1 MNTKYRK
8 LPARFAPET
17 RFEVAPVLAASSRG
31 RLEIELDRFKD
42 RLLQGLLNETEDSRL
57 KPLLRRAATE
67 ASALAWTTAYPLLV
81 LPVLLE
87 EKAEAARLYAER
99 QARIWKQNPVF
110 AEELV

>member
-8 LPARFAPET
+8 IPAKFALET
-17 RFEVAPVLAASSRG
+17 RFEVAPVPAAPFRG
-31 RLEIELDRFKD
+31 RLETELDRFKD

-81 LPVLLE
+81 LPMLLE
-87 EKAEAARLYAER
+87 EKAEAVRLYSER
-99 QARIWKQNPVF
+99 QARIWKQNSVF

>member
-1 MNTKYRK
+1 METRYKK

-17 RFEVAPVLAASSRG
+17 RFEVAPVPAAPSRG
-31 RLEIELDRFKD
+31 SLELELDRFKD
-42 RLLQGLLNETEDSRL
+42 RLLRRLLEETEDSRL

>member
-8 LPARFAPET
+8 LPTRFAPET
-17 RFEVAPVLAASSRG
+17 RFEVAPVLGASSRG

-42 RLLQGLLNETEDSRL
+42 RLLQGLLSEMEDSRL
-57 KPLLRRAATE
+57 KLLLRQAATE

>member
-1 MNTKYRK
+1 MNTRYRK
-8 LPARFAPET
+8 IPARFAPET
-17 RFEVAPVLAASSRG
+17 RFEVAPVPAAPSRG
-31 RLEIELDRFKD
+31 SLELELDRFKD
-42 RLLQGLLNETEDSRL
+42 RLLQRLLDETEDSRL
-57 KPLLRRAATE
+57 RPLLRRAATE

-87 EKAEAARLYAER
+87 EKTEAARLYAER

>member
-1 MNTKYRK
+1 MNTRYKK

-17 RFEVAPVLAASSRG
+17 RFEVAPVSAAPSRG
-31 RLEIELDRFKD
+31 PLEIELDRLKD
-42 RLLQGLLNETEDSRL
+42 RLLQGLLSETEDSRL
-57 KPLLRRAATE
+57 RPLLRQAATE

-81 LPVLLE
+81 LPSLLE
-87 EKAEAARLYAER
+87 EKAEGARRYAER

>member
-8 LPARFAPET
+8 LPARFGPET
-17 RFEVAPVLAASSRG
+17 RFEVAPVAPSRG
-31 RLEIELDRFKD
+31 PLEIELDRFKD
-42 RLLQGLLNETEDSRL
+42 RLLQRLLNETEDSRL
-57 KPLLRRAATE
+57 KPLLRRTATE

-87 EKAEAARLYAER
+87 EKAESARLYAER

-110 AEELV
+110 EEELV

>member
-17 RFEVAPVLAASSRG
+17 RFEVAPVVAAPTRG
-31 RLEIELDRFKD
+31 PMESELDRLKD
-42 RLLQGLLNETEDSRL
+42 RLLQRLLDETEESRL

-99 QARIWKQNPVF
+99 QARIWKQNSVF